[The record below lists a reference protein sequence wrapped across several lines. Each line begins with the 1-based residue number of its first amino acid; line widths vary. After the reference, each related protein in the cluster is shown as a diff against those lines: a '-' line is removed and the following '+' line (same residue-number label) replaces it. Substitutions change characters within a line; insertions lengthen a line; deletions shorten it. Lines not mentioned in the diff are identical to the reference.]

1 MVRDGFT
8 LVEVMVVVVILGFI
22 AMLAVSNFSSSLN
35 EKKVSGAADEIAD
48 ALRHARSEAM
58 KSGRNFRVDINT
70 DTELIE
76 IVDVDEAAVIRHP
89 VSRQPYRIDLTTAA
103 LLKGV
108 DIEAV
113 NSATGLTP
121 VIFDKYGRTS
131 SDATI
136 DLSSGGQAK
145 HVHVDAVTGRVSTGP

>member
-1 MVRDGFT
+1 MGK
-8 LVEVMVVVVILGFI
+8 FI
-22 AMLAVSNFSSSLN
+22 QFLADFIYHFHINFDSSRY
-35 EKKVSGAADEIAD
+35 
-48 ALRHARSEAM
+48 RHVF
-58 KSGRNFRVDINT
+58 GVDINT